1 MAENTGQ
8 CDRATGSGSSSTAI
22 LTYILTLYFE
32 GEPRMTAE
40 EKKIIREALINYT
53 IAIQDDLTQN
63 EHTSE
68 EIQDAFRAWNLTERL
83 IEKFSK

>member
-1 MAENTGQ
+1 
-8 CDRATGSGSSSTAI
+8 
-22 LTYILTLYFE
+22 
-32 GEPRMTAE
+32 MTAE
-40 EKKIIREALINYT
+40 EKKIIKAALKNYT

-68 EIQDAFRAWNLTERL
+68 EIQESFRAWNLTERL